1 MSNRNLTSAGESWE
15 TLEGF
20 KRNRLTSA
28 LHNISLKQA
37 LTWMGR
43 NSALAALIIAFLLG
57 SVFLPTFLTRLNL
70 SAILYQYAIIGFLAL
85 GQLLVILTAGIDLSQ
100 GAQVALTSIVTA
112 YLMNAYGIPAAVI
125 GGLAAGTAIGV
136 TNGLLVS
143 RTKMPP
149 FVVTLGMM
157 GVARGLAQVISD
169 AKPIGIPMGPFVDFG
184 RSNLGGMPVSA
195 LLWLGAGLLLTY
207 FLKHRRLGRYI
218 YAVGGGE
225 ESARLSGVDIRN
237 VKLFVYAMCGLLTA
251 VGGIIW
257 TARLSSGSPIGG
269 VGYEMESIAAVI
281 IGGGSLFGGLGTVL
295 GTMVGVLLLGVINSI
310 LNLFGI
316 SPYWQ
321 GTIKGVLILLAVA
334 LSQLGRFKRSNKKQ

>member
-1 MSNRNLTSAGESWE
+1 MSNRNLTGL
-15 TLEGF
+15 TLESR
-20 KRNRLTSA
+20 KRERLA
-28 LHNISLKQA
+28 GAIQNVSLRQA
-37 LTWMGR
+37 IGWMGR
-43 NSALAALIIAFLLG
+43 NSALTALIIAFLLG
-57 SVFLPTFLTRLNL
+57 SFLLPTFLTRLNL

-112 YLMNAYGIPAAVI
+112 YLMRSYGIPVAVV
-125 GGLAAGTAIGV
+125 GGLVAGTAIGMV
-136 TNGLLVS
+136 NGLLIS

-169 AKPIGIPMGPFVDFG
+169 AKPIGVSISSFVDFG
-184 RSNLGGMPVSA
+184 RSNLGGVPVSA
-195 LLWLGAGLLLTY
+195 LMWLVAGLLLAY
-207 FLKHRRLGRYI
+207 FLKNRRMGRHI

-225 ESARLSGVDIRN
+225 ENSRLSGVDVQG
-237 VKLFVYAMCGLLTA
+237 VKLFVYAMCGFLTA

-281 IGGGSLFGGLGTVL
+281 IGGGSLFGGIGTVM

-321 GTIKGVLILLAVA
+321 GTIKGALILLAVA
-334 LSQLGRFKRSNKKQ
+334 LSQLTRFKRRSSKQ

>member
-1 MSNRNLTSAGESWE
+1 MSNRNLTSLGDAWES
-15 TLEGF
+15 LGNSN
-20 KRNRLTSA
+20 KNRRAEL
-28 LHNISLKQA
+28 LQSLAPRKVVA
-37 LTWMGR
+37 WMGR
-43 NSALAALIIAFLLG
+43 NSALVALIIAFLLG
-57 SVFLPTFLTRLNL
+57 SILLPTFLTRLNL

-112 YLMNAYGIPAAVI
+112 YLMRSYGVPAAVL
-125 GGLAAGTAIGV
+125 GGLAAGTAIGLA
-136 TNGLLVS
+136 NGLLVS

-157 GVARGLAQVISD
+157 GIARGLAQLLSD
-169 AKPIGIPMGPFVDFG
+169 SRPIGISMAAFVDFG
-184 RSNLGGMPVSA
+184 RSNLGGVPVSA
-195 LLWLGAGLLLTY
+195 LLWVAAGLLLTY
-207 FLKHRRLGRYI
+207 FLKNRRLGRHI

-225 ESARLSGVDIRN
+225 ESARLSGVDIPR
-237 VKLFVYAMCGLLTA
+237 VKLFVYAMSGFLTA

-281 IGGGSLFGGLGTVL
+281 IGGGSLFGGLGSVF

-334 LSQLGRFKRSNKKQ
+334 LSQIGRFKRSKKN